1 MLGTAT
7 LHNKDLLGLEITLF
21 VVLGVLLI
29 VSILLVDRYRRKGGE
44 VKAAG
49 LIPLSFILAM
59 FLVLVLFPDPSFE
72 FDNSSG
78 KIQILKDVTSSLQRK
93 ETFFAPC
100 VVRKDG
106 EKTECTFVHVK
117 GETFE
122 VWETSKYKAN
132 QARKLS
138 RQQVGKP

>member
-93 ETFFAPC
+93 ETFSAPC

>member
-29 VSILLVDRYRRKGGE
+29 VSILLVDRYRRKGKD

-59 FLVLVLFPDPSFE
+59 FLVLVIFPDPSFK
-72 FDNSSG
+72 FDNGSG
-78 KIQILKDVTSSLQRK
+78 KIQILKDVTNSLQRK
-93 ETFFAPC
+93 ETFSAPC

-117 GETFE
+117 GETYE
-122 VWETSKYKAN
+122 VWETTKYKDN